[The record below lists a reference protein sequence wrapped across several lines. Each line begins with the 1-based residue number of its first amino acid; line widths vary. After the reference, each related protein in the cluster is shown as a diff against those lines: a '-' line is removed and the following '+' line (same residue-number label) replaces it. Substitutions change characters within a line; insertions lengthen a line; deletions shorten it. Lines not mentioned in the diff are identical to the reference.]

1 MLARW
6 HQCPCLNEKG
16 LREEKILFTLMGTS
30 FLNVFENSNL
40 YQELH
45 FVHDQASLG
54 YQCWWLWEQQGNT
67 MAQLAATIST
77 GTCCLSLITVHSL
90 WAWSDPSACA
100 PCAADMEQPCSS
112 GPSSHSPL
120 GATDQ

>member
-1 MLARW
+1 
-6 HQCPCLNEKG
+6 
-16 LREEKILFTLMGTS
+16 MGTS

>member
-1 MLARW
+1 MR
-6 HQCPCLNEKG
+6 
-16 LREEKILFTLMGTS
+16 TS
-30 FLNVFENSNL
+30 YLNVFENSNL
-40 YQELH
+40 YQKLH
-45 FVHDQASLG
+45 FVHDQAFLG
-54 YQCWWLWEQQGNT
+54 CQCRWLWEQQGNT

-100 PCAADMEQPCSS
+100 ADMEQPCSS

-120 GATDQ
+120 DATDQ